1 MIFLLLFLTNSGAI
15 SAQQYPDYYAV
26 RTGSDHVYNVFTR
39 RIMECPDPVYESGDE
54 RVLVKLG
61 HKWIIGRIDDADDLE
76 CENINATVDK
86 VYESTDGKNWTNVRK
101 ASEFNRMLYS
111 EGSRSSYLQIRVLK
125 SPSLVT
131 VDRYIIYIL

>member
-1 MIFLLLFLTNSGAI
+1 MWS
-15 SAQQYPDYYAV
+15 
-26 RTGSDHVYNVFTR
+26 
-39 RIMECPDPVYESGDE
+39 VYESGDE

-61 HKWIIGRIDDADDLE
+61 HKWIIGRIDDTDDLE

-131 VDRYIIYIL
+131 VDRYIIYIS